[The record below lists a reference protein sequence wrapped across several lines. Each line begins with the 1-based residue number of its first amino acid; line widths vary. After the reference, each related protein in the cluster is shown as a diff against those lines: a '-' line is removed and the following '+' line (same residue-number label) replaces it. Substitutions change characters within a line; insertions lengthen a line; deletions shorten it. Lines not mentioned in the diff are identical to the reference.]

1 MSNFRKTV
9 VDIRDVVKFMGISAE
24 QFNQFLEWR
33 SHSLNGRNDVKRSG
47 SCSNSSEDSS
57 FT

>member
-1 MSNFRKTV
+1 

-24 QFNQFLEWR
+24 QFNQFLEYR
-33 SHSLNGRNDVKRSG
+33 AHSLNGRNDVKR
-47 SCSNSSEDSS
+47 CDSNSNSREDSS